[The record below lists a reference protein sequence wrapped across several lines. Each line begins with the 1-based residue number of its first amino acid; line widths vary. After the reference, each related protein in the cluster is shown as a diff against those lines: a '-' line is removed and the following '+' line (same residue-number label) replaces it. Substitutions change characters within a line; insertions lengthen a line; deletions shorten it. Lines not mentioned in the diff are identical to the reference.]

1 MRRSEPLDI
10 QNATTDERNW
20 AAHLIAVSEPWV
32 TLKTSLEQC
41 LAVCSDPGYM
51 IYIAHGAGQPCGAI
65 ILHPSGLAS
74 SPYIKTVIVAEAYR
88 NRGVGK
94 GMITFAENHF
104 RENSKHIFL
113 CVSSF
118 NKKAQ
123 AFYKRLGYHPVG
135 EFKDYVIEGESEL
148 LLYKRLR

>member
-65 ILHPSGLAS
+65 ILHPSCLAS
-74 SPYIKTVIVAEAYR
+74 SPYIKTVTVAEDHAAQ
-88 NRGVGK
+88 GVGAAMV
-94 GMITFAENHF
+94 GFAE
-104 RENSKHIFL
+104 
-113 CVSSF
+113 
-118 NKKAQ
+118 
-123 AFYKRLGYHPVG
+123 
-135 EFKDYVIEGESEL
+135 
-148 LLYKRLR
+148 